1 LAEAGQEEKIRY
13 QCVRCGGVF
22 EKERL
27 PKVADTRCPVCGYN
41 VMRKA
46 RSHVAKLI
54 KTSEIGKEQIRF
66 LG

>member
-1 LAEAGQEEKIRY
+1 MRETDQEGKIIY
-13 QCVRCGGVF
+13 QCVKCGGKF

-27 PKVADTRCPVCGYN
+27 RKVADTRCPVCGYN

-46 RSHVAKLI
+46 KPQVAKLI